1 MSNANRPAGLQ
12 VVGHVSGGMPN
23 RMNRYHIASG
33 GAFNLYRNDACVP
46 TATSKNIARPA
57 AATDRLIGVFDG
69 CFYVEAD
76 GTPRYNVRWPT
87 GTVPLTGSTPEAF
100 VYDDP
105 NLLFEIQGDE
115 DLVLADIGALAD
127 LVIGTGNNSTGVS
140 GDMLDSST
148 IGSGAVFKIIDYA
161 RRPENELATNYT
173 KVIVA
178 ISSHYLKGAMT
189 AI

>member
-1 MSNANRPAGLQ
+1 MSNVNRPNGLS
-12 VVGHVSGGMPN
+12 VAMHMSGGMPN
-23 RMNRYHIASG
+23 RLSRYHIASG
-33 GAFNLYRNDACVP
+33 GAFNIFRGDAVVP
-46 TATSKNIARPA
+46 TATSKNIARPTG
-57 AATDRLIGVFDG
+57 ATDRLQGVFDG
-69 CFYVEAD
+69 CFYVRPD
-76 GTPRYNVRWPT
+76 GEPIYGKYWPT
-87 GTVPLTGSTPEAF
+87 GTVPLTGTTPDAW

-115 DLVLADIGALAD
+115 DLILADIGALAD
-127 LVIGTGNNSTGVS
+127 LTIGTGNAVTGVS

-148 IGSGAVFKIIDYA
+148 IGSGAVFKIMDYA

-178 ISSHYLKGAMT
+178 ISSHYLKAAMT